1 MVIAVH
7 ARRGVARSGIK
18 RDLHYPQH
26 RFFYPHKAYAEGSQT
41 RMMMMVRGAQGIGW
55 LEMVSVVMRA
65 DPADGSGG
73 GGVLPFGSIHA
84 ALLHSSFK
92 LPTFPLFA
100 RSLVDYHRSARKR
113 LVERNVQ

>member
-1 MVIAVH
+1 
-7 ARRGVARSGIK
+7 
-18 RDLHYPQH
+18 
-26 RFFYPHKAYAEGSQT
+26 
-41 RMMMMVRGAQGIGW
+41 
-55 LEMVSVVMRA
+55 MVSVVMRA
-65 DPADGSGG
+65 DPADGSDGGG